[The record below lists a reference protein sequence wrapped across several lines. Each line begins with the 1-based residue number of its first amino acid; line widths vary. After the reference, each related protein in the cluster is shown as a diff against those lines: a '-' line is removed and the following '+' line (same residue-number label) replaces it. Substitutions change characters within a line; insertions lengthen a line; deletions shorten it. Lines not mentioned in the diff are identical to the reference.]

1 MVPSILASSVVV
13 GWIVWNSILVG
24 SSIEDSA
31 EILVLDFLDL
41 GVPLPL
47 AGASVLPLTRNG
59 YDRCLGFRSTPFPA

>member
-1 MVPSILASSVVV
+1 MVPPFLASSFVA
-13 GWIVWNSILVG
+13 GWLIWNSIHAG
-24 SSIEDSA
+24 SSTEDFT

-59 YDRCLGFRSTPFPA
+59 YARFVGF